1 MRNTFSD
8 TIVAPATNIAKQAIC
23 IIRISGE
30 HAFKIV
36 NQSLAKKIEAQPQ
49 TVLRNFFDGD
59 VLLDQVLLLTFV
71 APNSFTGEDVIEIN
85 CHGGVL
91 VAKKIMETI
100 IRNGARIAERG
111 EFSKRAFLNQKIS
124 LIQAQG
130 INDLIEAKNDLALRI
145 SAKNMAGKTNAIVNI
160 LKNNVMDI
168 ISQVQTAIDYPE
180 YEETENITPIEI
192 GQQIKELNVKLL
204 KALEISKRASVANN
218 GLKTVIF
225 GKPNVGKSSLLNA
238 LLNEDKAIVSDEM
251 GTTRDIVEGEITL
264 ENFTLHLLD
273 TAGIRKTENKL
284 EQAGIDRSLSHSQ
297 SADLILYIIDHDEKY
312 EDLIDVDKD
321 KTIFIFNKLDLLS
334 PDEVKQLQKT
344 FQALHP
350 IFISTVNNEIED
362 LVKAIETKF
371 NMNEISQSDDLILTN
386 VNEISKLEMAA
397 TKIAIAHENITA
409 GFSIDLI
416 NVDLREAM
424 DIFNDLLGLADI
436 NEEIIDNIFKKYC
449 LGK

>member
-251 GTTRDIVEGEITL
+251 GTTR
-264 ENFTLHLLD
+264 
-273 TAGIRKTENKL
+273 
-284 EQAGIDRSLSHSQ
+284 
-297 SADLILYIIDHDEKY
+297 
-312 EDLIDVDKD
+312 
-321 KTIFIFNKLDLLS
+321 LDLLS

-344 FQALHP
+344 FQALRP

>member
-344 FQALHP
+344 FQALRP

-409 GFSIDLI
+409 GFTIDLI

>member
-371 NMNEISQSDDLILTN
+371 NMKQNF
-386 VNEISKLEMAA
+386 
-397 TKIAIAHENITA
+397 AI
-409 GFSIDLI
+409 
-416 NVDLREAM
+416 R
-424 DIFNDLLGLADI
+424 
-436 NEEIIDNIFKKYC
+436 
-449 LGK
+449 

>member
-130 INDLIEAKNDLALRI
+130 IVRFHIHNQP
-145 SAKNMAGKTNAIVNI
+145 T
-160 LKNNVMDI
+160 
-168 ISQVQTAIDYPE
+168 
-180 YEETENITPIEI
+180 
-192 GQQIKELNVKLL
+192 
-204 KALEISKRASVANN
+204 
-218 GLKTVIF
+218 
-225 GKPNVGKSSLLNA
+225 
-238 LLNEDKAIVSDEM
+238 
-251 GTTRDIVEGEITL
+251 
-264 ENFTLHLLD
+264 
-273 TAGIRKTENKL
+273 
-284 EQAGIDRSLSHSQ
+284 
-297 SADLILYIIDHDEKY
+297 
-312 EDLIDVDKD
+312 
-321 KTIFIFNKLDLLS
+321 
-334 PDEVKQLQKT
+334 
-344 FQALHP
+344 
-350 IFISTVNNEIED
+350 
-362 LVKAIETKF
+362 
-371 NMNEISQSDDLILTN
+371 
-386 VNEISKLEMAA
+386 
-397 TKIAIAHENITA
+397 
-409 GFSIDLI
+409 
-416 NVDLREAM
+416 
-424 DIFNDLLGLADI
+424 
-436 NEEIIDNIFKKYC
+436 
-449 LGK
+449 

>member
-371 NMNEISQSDDLILTN
+371 NMNKISQSDDLILTN

>member
-251 GTTRDIVEGEITL
+251 GTTRDIVEGEITPKKVGVSYFCNVGFDVKSSKRALTQALKYKEVYAAVGIHPNEAHKVDIDL
-264 ENFTLHLLD
+264 ETEEIETLANGDKVVAIGEIGLDYFHNGKKYRDQQIKLL
-273 TAGIRKTENKL
+273 EL
-284 EQAGIDRSLSHSQ
+284 Q
-297 SADLILYIIDHDEKY
+297 
-312 EDLIDVDKD
+312 IDVAK
-321 KTIFIFNKLDLLS
+321 KHNF
-334 PDEVKQLQKT
+334 PV
-344 FQALHP
+344 ALH
-350 IFISTVNNEIED
+350 IRDEEGKED
-362 LVKAIETKF
+362 AYLDA
-371 NMNEISQSDDLILTN
+371 L
-386 VNEISKLEMAA
+386 
-397 TKIAIAHENITA
+397 
-409 GFSIDLI
+409 
-416 NVDLREAM
+416 
-424 DIFNDLLGLADI
+424 
-436 NEEIIDNIFKKYC
+436 EIIDRKKVKSGIIHCYTQGPELAQKFIERGFYISIPGIVTFKSAKAAT
-449 LGK
+449 LLTLPTMWRT

>member
-350 IFISTVNNEIED
+350 IFISTANNEIED

-397 TKIAIAHENITA
+397 TKVAIAHENITA

>member
-371 NMNEISQSDDLILTN
+371 NMNKISQSDDLILTN

-397 TKIAIAHENITA
+397 TKVAIAHENITA